1 MEQIVSF
8 KTRVKNCAIENA
20 QYFNEIFVKYDY
32 LVFTEA
38 VENKCFEIKATEG
51 NFLHLVGVSTPL
63 SPVDFFQKCIDKS
76 LQETDFSFNKKGVP
90 SDALKGTV
98 REKIQALEFL
108 KSFFKVQLV
117 GQENFKRNQIEA
129 KYAANN
135 QKLTLCFT
143 KKGNPKSL
151 LKGNKLN
158 SEKSKEFDL
167 ILRKKF

>member
-63 SPVDFFQKCIDKS
+63 TPVDFFQKCIFDCFS
-76 LQETDFSFNKKGVP
+76 LWFAGHISIVKQK
-90 SDALKGTV
+90 
-98 REKIQALEFL
+98 REVECTFVIRFP
-108 KSFFKVQLV
+108 
-117 GQENFKRNQIEA
+117 N
-129 KYAANN
+129 
-135 QKLTLCFT
+135 
-143 KKGNPKSL
+143 
-151 LKGNKLN
+151 
-158 SEKSKEFDL
+158 
-167 ILRKKF
+167 